1 MSSFTYTP
9 ATPEEIA
16 ALERQARRMRAEFF
30 ATGVR
35 KLLRAAADRRPDL
48 SGTGGPVRA

>member
-16 ALERQARRMRAEFF
+16 AYERQARRMRAEFF

-35 KLLRAAADRRPDL
+35 RLLRAADLRPGL
-48 SGTGGPVRA
+48 SGTSGPVRA